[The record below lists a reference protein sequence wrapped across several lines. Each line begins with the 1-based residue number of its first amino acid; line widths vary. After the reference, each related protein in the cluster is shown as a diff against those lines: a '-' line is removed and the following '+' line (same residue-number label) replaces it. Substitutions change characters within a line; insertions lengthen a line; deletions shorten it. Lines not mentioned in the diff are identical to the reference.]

1 MLYGDIE
8 MLIVGQVSTKEEAEE
23 IEFIAKAF
31 LVGNRIRTI
40 SKK

>member
-1 MLYGDIE
+1 MLYGEFE
-8 MLIVGQVSTKEEAEE
+8 MLIVGQVSSKEEAEE
-23 IEFIAKAF
+23 IAFIAKIF